1 MVVVYGPRGVG
12 KCELVRMF
20 VKLRGYRYDENII
33 WLDAS
38 TKHNL
43 HQSIHQLCM
52 ILDLSV
58 VDHKEHKQVMDG
70 VLMMKQVHQ
79 YFVNSKVLFVFQN
92 VTSYQTITE
101 YLPSTNNMSH
111 TILTSTQRF
120 CVRRFHH
127 IVVNKLPLTSAEDF
141 LKKALPI
148 GDSFQAINLRQNLAK
163 SLRFNPLALSLACG
177 FVKHSGTATW
187 DYICAVKTVVKE
199 HIPKRLQDKKDKNL
213 ISEYTAFYLTC
224 NALSENTLACFILN
238 VASYLNGNNIDVSL
252 IESILKHSH
261 MFMTS
266 NEFHAALD
274 FLVNLSLIRFCDNDN
289 KNNKTTT
296 GKGKKIS
303 IHSSVQE
310 VNRIY
315 QTEYSVNK
323 LHPFHCILD
332 YMFRF
337 SGYHQQR
344 NIDCGSDWIHHF
356 LHIFEA
362 KYVHS
367 HFLLKCKENQ
377 EFLFDVFSSK
387 GLLHSILPIFKKIE
401 NICEKGSRDRYLV
414 KVLIA
419 RSLQCV
425 GQLGVAL
432 SEHEDVEF
440 RVSKRFGEYD
450 LLAFEA
456 KFLRTF
462 LVYKQKRYAATL
474 DLCNELLTKLR
485 AKISRTI
492 HHTNSVEQIDDQPEN
507 NINASNDSN
516 IENSDTVE
524 DSSSSSNSVNTEQ
537 VLLQCEQLK
546 LRIEFLALRCNDKSG
561 SKGIEL
567 KDLESIEKKM
577 LDSFQENHPNV
588 FRIQYSIGKH
598 HLKVGKIPEAI
609 TIFKKLELSQSTILG
624 ETHCDLLK
632 TMNRLSECFSKLHD
646 HQQSLSYLIT
656 VKDRCRVKYGT
667 DHIKT
672 LKSQLQYMKCLQQ
685 LGQNDEAYDVL
696 SRVET
701 VQQHNP
707 VVYRAEDILHTK
719 ILLASHLQTL
729 GYYDEALE
737 KYQEILETQL
747 VYYENEKHRDIL
759 KTKHYF
765 ASCLHE
771 MGRLEEAMEFY
782 KETERDQSLTLG
794 EHHEDLIRTQ
804 HNLSVC
810 LVDSCQEKK
819 AFKELKEVE
828 EKQKN
833 SLTPLHP
840 ELLVTQTNLAICL
853 HKRQYFERA
862 LKKYQDVLYLQQQH
876 FGDRNLIVL
885 TLKHH
890 IAICMHDQGNL
901 VEALTRYN
909 ETYNTLSAL
918 LGSDHPDTLRAR
930 YNRAICYFDSKK
942 YRKAMT
948 ELESVEDIQADVLG
962 ENHADTLRTQTSR
975 NVCERDA
982 SNILVS
988 GPGRLCAVM

>member
-1 MVVVYGPRGVG
+1 MVVHGPKGVG

-20 VKLRGYRYDENII
+20 FKLRGYRYDENVI

-43 HQSIHQLCM
+43 DQAIHQLCTM
-52 ILDLSV
+52 LGLSV
-58 VDHKEHKQVMDG
+58 VDQKDHGQMMEG
-70 VLMMKQVHQ
+70 VSMMRQVHQ
-79 YFVNSKVLFVFQN
+79 YFINSKVLFVFQN
-92 VTSYQTITE
+92 VTSYQNITE
-101 YLPSTNNMSH
+101 YLPSTNHLSH
-111 TILTSTQRF
+111 TIITSTQRF

-127 IVVNKLPLTSAEDF
+127 IMVNKLPLTNAEDF

-148 GDSFQAINLRQNLAK
+148 GDSFQGINLRQNLAK

-177 FVKHSGTATW
+177 FIKNSGTATW

-199 HIPKRLQDKKDKNL
+199 HIPKRVQDKNDKNL

-238 VASYLNGNNIDVSL
+238 LASYLNGNTIDISL
-252 IESILKHSH
+252 IESILKHCD
-261 MFMTS
+261 MFT
-266 NEFHAALD
+266 NTTEFHEALD
-274 FLVNLSLIRFCDNDN
+274 FLVNLSLIRFC
-289 KNNKTTT
+289 NNQTDSSKVT
-296 GKGKKIS
+296 KGKHIS

-323 LHPFHCILD
+323 LHPFHCILN
-332 YMFRF
+332 YMFKF

-344 NIDCGSDWIHHF
+344 NVNCGLDWIHHF
-356 LHIFEA
+356 QHIFET
-362 KYVHS
+362 KCVHS

-387 GLLHSILPIFKKIE
+387 GFLHAVLPIFKKIE

-419 RSLQCV
+419 RSLQYV
-425 GQLGVAL
+425 GQLGVAI
-432 SEHEDVEF
+432 SEYEDIEF
-440 RVSKRFGEYD
+440 RVTKRFGEND
-450 LLAFEA
+450 SLAFEV
-456 KFLRTF
+456 KFLRIS

-474 DLCNELLTKLR
+474 DMCYELLTKLR
-485 AKISRTI
+485 TKINRTI
-492 HHTNSVEQIDDQPEN
+492 HHTNSIEQIDDQPVEN
-507 NINASNDSN
+507 NNASTADNNTD
-516 IENSDTVE
+516 EE
-524 DSSSSSNSVNTEQ
+524 SSSSESIEH

-546 LRIEFLALRCNDKSG
+546 LKLEFLVLRCKEKSG
-561 SKGIEL
+561 SKAIDL
-567 KDLESIEKKM
+567 KDLESMEKKM
-577 LDSFQENHPNV
+577 LNSFRENHPNV
-588 FRIQYSIGKH
+588 FRVLYNIGKY
-598 HLKVGKIPEAI
+598 HLKVGEIPEAI
-609 TIFKKLELSQSTILG
+609 AVFKNLESSQSTILG

-632 TMNRLSECFSKLHD
+632 TMNRLSECFCKLHD
-646 HQQSLSYLIT
+646 HQQSLSYLTT
-656 VKDRCRVKYGT
+656 VKDRCKERYGA

-672 LKSQLQYMKCLQQ
+672 LEARLQRMRCLQR
-685 LGQNDEAYDVL
+685 LGQYDEAYDVL
-696 SRVET
+696 SRIES
-701 VQQHNP
+701 VQQQNP
-707 VVYRAEDILHTK
+707 VVYRAEDILQTK
-719 ILLASHLQTL
+719 LLLASHLQIM
-729 GYYDEALE
+729 GYYNGALE
-737 KYQEILETQL
+737 KYQEILETQF
-747 VYYENEKHRDIL
+747 VYYENEKHREIL
-759 KTKHYF
+759 KTKHHF

-782 KETERDQSLTLG
+782 KETELDQSSTLG
-794 EHHEDLIRTQ
+794 EHHEDVIRTQ

-828 EKQKN
+828 EKQKK
-833 SLTPLHP
+833 SLSPHHP

-862 LKKYQDVLYLQQQH
+862 LKKYQDVLNLQQQH

-890 IAICMHDQGNL
+890 IAICMHDQGNYL
-901 VEALTRYN
+901 EALQRYN
-909 ETYNTLSAL
+909 EIYNTLTVL
-918 LGSDHPDTLRAR
+918 LGSYHPDTLRVR

-942 YRKAMT
+942 YRKAMA